1 MEFILLGVT
10 IDISLNFN
18 EHVSNLSKKAS
29 IKISS
34 VKKEFPVHGFN
45 LKEEFNESIFF
56 VTILLLP
63 IGLDES

>member
-34 VKKEFPVHGFN
+34 VKKEFPVLGFN
-45 LKEEFNESIFF
+45 LKEELNESIFF

>member
-1 MEFILLGVT
+1 MEFIPLGVT